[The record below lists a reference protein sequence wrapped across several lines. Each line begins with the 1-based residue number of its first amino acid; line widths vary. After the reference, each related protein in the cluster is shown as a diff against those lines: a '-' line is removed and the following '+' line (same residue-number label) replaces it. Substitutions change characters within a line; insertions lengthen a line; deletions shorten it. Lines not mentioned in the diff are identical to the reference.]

1 MDDDKY
7 RNLDDIEQLSQ
18 YIHTISKNIEN
29 IDNQLNNSKQFSKQ
43 QCDTINERENDDD
56 ESPINKKQYVIH
68 TSTNESDSEVP
79 NPFVRRYKT
88 KKKLSLQPPTFESAP
103 NKTYFSNSMSMTN
116 CHAFQCNTQRKE
128 SPSIHEEIENV
139 CRDGD
144 DNNNISDVEDKHVQ
158 NVKAFNMKDINVN
171 NNTNANNGSKAN
183 LVKKKKP
190 IKLLLSSSLR
200 KNQQTNKVFNVT
212 HLNSS
217 AISNVTT
224 GNTHVN
230 MNMNVNRNNSKKK
243 NNLNLSTCDNS
254 MVNSLR
260 SNALQKKKSSRNIQ
274 NAGDVGNNNSMI
286 VSLRM
291 TSALKK
297 RKQQLNPLE
306 NSFNNNWDIK
316 NNTKS
321 ENKVAAIYQK
331 TTPSFN
337 KVKNINSSNN
347 KTKNTTIIN
356 KNKPQIST
364 LTINKQPKQSP
375 AFKRAS
381 ARIKPNVLNQE
392 NSINDNNKLDSTR
405 KPKKQF
411 SQKNISYKKIIP
423 NQFNDM
429 LCFMKIIND
438 MSLNKKGSVVNKG
451 DIELKKKEDYKV
463 ELIQQKW
470 REYYIR
476 KYIMN
481 NSNHNNK
488 QQEVNS
494 FCVGY
499 LINELSEKDSNF
511 NEFIV
516 QVNKLYEVYEKC
528 CKGKQFCESKR
539 NIIGKDGLRMSNVI
553 NKHLNSNNKK
563 KIIKKK

>member
-1 MDDDKY
+1 MDDKY
-7 RNLDDIEQLSQ
+7 HNLDDIEQLSQ

-43 QCDTINERENDDD
+43 QCDTINEKENDDD
-56 ESPINKKQYVIH
+56 ESPINKKQYVIQ

-116 CHAFQCNTQRKE
+116 CHAFQSNTQRKE
-128 SPSIHEEIENV
+128 SPSIHEEIENIYQ
-139 CRDGD
+139 DNN
-144 DNNNISDVEDKHVQ
+144 NNNISDVEDKQIQ

-171 NNTNANNGSKAN
+171 TNTNTNNGSKAN

-200 KNQQTNKVFNVT
+200 KNQQTNKVFNIT
-212 HLNSS
+212 HLNNST
-217 AISNVTT
+217 ISNAA
-224 GNTHVN
+224 GNTHMNVN
-230 MNMNVNRNNSKKK
+230 MNRNNSKKK

-254 MVNSLR
+254 MINSLR
-260 SNALQKKKSSRNIQ
+260 SNVLQKKKSSRNIQ

-297 RKQQLNPLE
+297 RKQLLNPLE

-321 ENKVAAIYQK
+321 ENKVSAIYQK
-331 TTPSFN
+331 TTPTFN
-337 KVKNINSSNN
+337 KVKNINSSNT

-356 KNKPQIST
+356 KNKPQISS
-364 LTINKQPKQSP
+364 LAINNKQLKQSP
-375 AFKRAS
+375 AFKRVS

-392 NSINDNNKLDSTR
+392 NSINDKLDSAR

-429 LCFMKIIND
+429 LRFMKIIND
-438 MSLNKKGSVVNKG
+438 TLNTKRNVVNKE
-451 DIELKKKEDYKV
+451 DIELKKKEEYKV

-476 KYIMN
+476 KYILN
-481 NSNHNNK
+481 TNNNK

-563 KIIKKK
+563 KITKKK

>member
-1 MDDDKY
+1 MDEKY
-7 RNLDDIEQLSQ
+7 QNLDDIEQLSQ

-29 IDNQLNNSKQFSKQ
+29 IDNQLNNSRQFSKQ
-43 QCDTINERENDDD
+43 QCDTINEKENDDD
-56 ESPINKKQYVIH
+56 ESPINKKQYVIQ

-88 KKKLSLQPPTFESAP
+88 KKKLQLQPPTFDSAP

-116 CHAFQCNTQRKE
+116 CHAFPSITQRKE
-128 SPSIHEEIENV
+128 SPSIHEEIENIYQEI
-139 CRDGD
+139 DA
-144 DNNNISDVEDKHVQ
+144 NNISDVEEKQVQ
-158 NVKAFNMKDINVN
+158 NVKALNMKDIN
-171 NNTNANNGSKAN
+171 NTGSKTN

-217 AISNVTT
+217 ALSNATA
-224 GNTHVN
+224 NTNTNSN
-230 MNMNVNRNNSKKK
+230 MNNSKKK
-243 NNLNLSTCDNS
+243 TNLNLSTCDNS
-254 MVNSLR
+254 MVNSFR

-274 NAGDVGNNNSMI
+274 NTGDINTGVGNNNSMI

-297 RKQQLNPLE
+297 RKHPLNPLE

-316 NNTKS
+316 NTKT
-321 ENKVAAIYQK
+321 ETKGAIYQK

-337 KVKNINSSNN
+337 KVKNINSSNT

-356 KNKPQIST
+356 KNKPQISS
-364 LTINKQPKQSP
+364 LAINKQPKQSP
-375 AFKRAS
+375 VFKRTS

-392 NSINDNNKLDSTR
+392 TSINENNKLDSAK
-405 KPKKQF
+405 KPNKQF
-411 SQKNISYKKIIP
+411 SQKNYDKNIAYKKIMP

-429 LCFMKIIND
+429 LHFMKIVND
-438 MSLNKKGSVVNKG
+438 SLNKRGNVVNKG
-451 DIELKKKEDYKV
+451 EIELKKKEDYKV

-476 KYIMN
+476 KYIM
-481 NSNHNNK
+481 SNK
-488 QQEVNS
+488 EQEVNS
-494 FCVGY
+494 FCMGY
-499 LINELSEKDSNF
+499 LINELSEKVGVAN
-511 NEFIV
+511 
-516 QVNKLYEVYEKC
+516 VNL
-528 CKGKQFCESKR
+528 FLSL
-539 NIIGKDGLRMSNVI
+539 ISSPI
-553 NKHLNSNNKK
+553 
-563 KIIKKK
+563 